1 MATHKIG
8 KLEFDISKKGL
19 AFRFG
24 EGNVHRLGRNAEL
37 SDSEENG
44 EYSFDDYNNEDYAP
58 EDQYGGDDA
67 YAGEDGDD
75 YAPENGYSGRFA
87 RRDDRYDDD
96 YADDGDYADGDDGY
110 DDGYDGDYADD
121 GGYDGDYADDGY
133 DDGGYDGDYADG
145 DGYYDDGDDRYR
157 DADAD
162 DYPESGDYE
171 ERNPVLRYIEYNS
184 WVTFALLF
192 ILPPLGIYFLWRY
205 NHLEKKT
212 RYVVSGVSAVW
223 FVVLIVLLIMLI
235 GGTGDQGDPSTVITD
250 PISPVASPTAT
261 IAPEASVSPSA
272 SAGAEF
278 TPADPNGIESLRPDA
293 TATPIPGGNGGTS
306 GGTTTGDTVYM
317 PATGLYYHKTDTC
330 TAIESGVKLS
340 KVTLDVATARKLAPC
355 PVCYE
360 GQTYCYATANGK
372 YYHYDQNCSG
382 MTNAVRGTVA
392 AAENQGKTACPVC
405 VTGKVESLKSGELK
419 FANAST
425 TDMSGITVYATQ
437 NGKYFHTEP
446 DCSGMSGA
454 RSGSLLAAMLA
465 GKTACPTCCPSA
477 GELVYATR
485 NGTYYHSQS
494 NCSGMEGA
502 YQITLAEALILAK
515 AKCPVCLRTS
525 GTGDLSAEGIID
537 DTTVYVYG
545 TKGGRYYHSR
555 SNCSGMTNA
564 TRYTLKAML
573 QSGRAACPE
582 CCQGADTI
590 VYATPGGTYYHSY
603 ASCSGMEGASSGT
616 VAYALAYGYQKCPN
630 CWNGTT
636 PVYGNGTGDGNGN
649 AGTTDPII
657 SGSGVYVYATAAGR
671 YYHTQQYCSGMTDA
685 QYVPLSYAVQYGKT
699 ACPTCAAAANYM
711 VYSNDNGTYYHAT
724 SDCSGMTNAKQR
736 TIQDAMLL
744 GQTACPTCVAKY
756 NAWKAQQEQQGQE
769 TLPQPTQNP
778 NLPQSSGT
786 FTTGTSG
793 IKVYARID
801 APYFHTLPNCSGM
814 TDASYITLETALN
827 YGKTG
832 CPVCAEAANT
842 TVYAVPGGKY
852 YHYSSA
858 CAGSGASSG
867 TRAAALAYGFS
878 PCPYC
883 VSQVQVVSSNTFT
896 PGTSGIKVYASLTG
910 RYYHASE
917 SCAGAGASHI
927 TLETALNYG
936 KEACPSC
943 AAAADK
949 TVYAEPGGQYYHV
962 SASCAGSRAVAGGFA
977 RALAYGMQP
986 CPLCIGGSE
995 AYEESD
1001 VRYAAA
1007 ADTTVY
1013 IDLDSSQMYYHTNAR
1028 CSDAGL
1034 SGGTGVML
1042 EFVIRSGYHACPYC
1056 TPPTDIG

>member
-8 KLEFDISKKGL
+8 KMEFDISKKGL

-110 DDGYDGDYADD
+110 DDGYDGDYAD
-121 GGYDGDYADDGY
+121 GGYDGGYADDGY

-162 DYPESGDYE
+162 DYPDGGDYE

-382 MTNAVRGTVA
+382 MTGAVRGTVA

-405 VTGKVESLKSGELK
+405 VTGKLESLKNGELK
-419 FANAST
+419 FANATT

-437 NGKYFHTEP
+437 NGKYFHRTS

-465 GKTACPTCCPSA
+465 GKTACPTCCASA

-502 YQITLAEALILAK
+502 YQITLAEALILGK

-525 GTGDLSAEGIID
+525 GTGDLSPESIID

-564 TRYTLKAML
+564 SRYTLKAML

-603 ASCSGMEGASSGT
+603 ASCSGMENASSGT

-636 PVYGNGTGDGNGN
+636 PVYGNGTGDGSGN
-649 AGTTDPII
+649 AGTTDPSI
-657 SGSGVYVYATAAGR
+657 SGTGVYVYATAAGR

-801 APYFHTLPNCSGM
+801 LPYYHTLPNCSGM

-917 SCAGAGASHI
+917 SCAGAGASYI